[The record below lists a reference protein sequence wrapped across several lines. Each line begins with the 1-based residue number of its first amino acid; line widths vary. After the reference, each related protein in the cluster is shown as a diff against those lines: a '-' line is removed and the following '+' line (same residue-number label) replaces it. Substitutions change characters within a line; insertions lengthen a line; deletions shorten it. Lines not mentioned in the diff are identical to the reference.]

1 MTIGNLCFQIK
12 FLGKRKTQDI
22 RGYCTQDELGPKVK
36 KKKKQANNE
45 CDLRLV

>member
-22 RGYCTQDELGPKVK
+22 RGYCMQDELGPKGK
-36 KKKKQANNE
+36 KKKRPIMN
-45 CDLRLV
+45 VI

>member
-1 MTIGNLCFQIK
+1 MTIGIPCFQIK

-22 RGYCTQDELGPKVK
+22 RGYCMQDELGPKEKNK
-36 KKKKQANNE
+36 KANNE